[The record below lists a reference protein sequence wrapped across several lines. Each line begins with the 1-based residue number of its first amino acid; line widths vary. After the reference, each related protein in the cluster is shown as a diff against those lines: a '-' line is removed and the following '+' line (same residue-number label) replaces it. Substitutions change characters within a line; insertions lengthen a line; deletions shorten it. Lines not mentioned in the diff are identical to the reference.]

1 MLNLLDGLKECF
13 IVIFYSMIWIERKDK
28 FFVSFK
34 KVDFVA
40 RIVVVLIVFS
50 MGVNFFDVKYVV
62 NWGFV
67 RILLEYY

>member
-34 KVDFVA
+34 KVDFVV